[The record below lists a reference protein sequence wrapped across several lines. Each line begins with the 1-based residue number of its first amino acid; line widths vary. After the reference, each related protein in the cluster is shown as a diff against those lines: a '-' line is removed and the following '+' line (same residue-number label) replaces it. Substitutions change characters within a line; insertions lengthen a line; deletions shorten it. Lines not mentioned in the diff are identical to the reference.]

1 MPVTVKADVYSFGV
15 MLLEITCCRKNVDW
29 SLPEDE
35 VVLEQWVYQC
45 FLDGDMDKLVGDEIV
60 EKKQLDRMVKVGLWC
75 TLDEPSLRPSMKK
88 VLLMLEGTVEIPVP
102 PSPTS
107 FFTAI

>member
-1 MPVTVKADVYSFGV
+1 
-15 MLLEITCCRKNVDW
+15 
-29 SLPEDE
+29 
-35 VVLEQWVYQC
+35 
-45 FLDGDMDKLVGDEIV
+45 MDKLVGDEIV
-60 EKKQLDRMVKVGLWC
+60 EKKQLDRMVKVGIWC

-88 VLLMLEGTVEIPVP
+88 VLLMLEGTVEIPIP

>member
-1 MPVTVKADVYSFGV
+1 
-15 MLLEITCCRKNVDW
+15 
-29 SLPEDE
+29 
-35 VVLEQWVYQC
+35 
-45 FLDGDMDKLVGDEIV
+45 MDKLVGEEV
-60 EKKQLDRMVKVGLWC
+60 AEKKQLDRMVKVGIWC

-88 VLLMLEGTVEIPVP
+88 VLLMLEGTVEIPIP